1 MQVIQDYATPPNNT
15 LSRHLMTH
23 LSPQISHLVAAR
35 PMSVT
40 MGNAIR
46 QLKLEISGSDI
57 DLPEQDV
64 RTLFSPFL
72 PHMYNIFIN
81 EMLLCF
87 LARCGFRQRMHYVGR
102 LTTIF
107 EIGSSLQTK

>member
-1 MQVIQDYATPPNNT
+1 
-15 LSRHLMTH
+15 MTH

-64 RTLFSPFL
+64 SRSAVVFRCWTQLSQAKDA
-72 PHMYNIFIN
+72 
-81 EMLLCF
+81 LC
-87 LARCGFRQRMHYVGR
+87 LKIDNYIRDRIIIADQVIQETAGNKIKDGDVILTYAR
-102 LTTIF
+102 
-107 EIGSSLQTK
+107 